1 MKTKFQRINKACVEL
16 YGMKLQK
23 DNSKNIQEIKNIQWI
38 ENFVKPVPYHAIPHS
53 ERISIDPRNV
63 EEIGEFVTMKEE
75 VKRKYA
81 NTWIDFCDVSE
92 ITATRQPTEEDFLEY
107 FKMKRD
113 TDALSDA
120 SLIATYSHLNKACY
134 NLYGWKLQKW
144 PEIYGYIKSTF
155 KNPTRVY
162 KKKYKVPIQKSRQL
176 RTDLENENEP
186 TMNYS
191 ESKHDINDDFIEH
204 SGDNKNATTLL
215 IPKKEILDENPWA
228 IESIYQLQFFN
239 CPSCGYRYVWFYEYY
254 MLT

>member
-107 FKMKRD
+107 FK
-113 TDALSDA
+113 S
-120 SLIATYSHLNKACY
+120 
-134 NLYGWKLQKW
+134 W
-144 PEIYGYIKSTF
+144 
-155 KNPTRVY
+155 V
-162 KKKYKVPIQKSRQL
+162 
-176 RTDLENENEP
+176 LE
-186 TMNYS
+186 
-191 ESKHDINDDFIEH
+191 
-204 SGDNKNATTLL
+204 
-215 IPKKEILDENPWA
+215 
-228 IESIYQLQFFN
+228 
-239 CPSCGYRYVWFYEYY
+239 
-254 MLT
+254 